1 MRGGRNERLDVIRCI
16 GAYCVVFIH
25 VPLPGTLGV
34 VVNCLARF
42 AVPLFFLSAGYFSS
56 GASPQV
62 LLNRAWKSLKLLGL
76 ACILPALLECS
87 VMVGKGEALG
97 GYLPW
102 LLQPQHIIEFLA
114 LQLLPFT
121 YAAPLWFLAA
131 LAMIYL
137 LWWGLT
143 SLLGG
148 KGLPYPLLA
157 GLAVVALA
165 VHLALGEGR
174 ALLGLE
180 PVESVLLRNLWLD
193 GLPFFALGTW
203 MGSRRE
209 VLQERLSLKRCGGL
223 VVLGALLAL
232 AARTRTGYLD
242 LHFGAVLMALGAM
255 GAAVCAP
262 ELKHRTGA
270 AQLLARGGSI
280 TFAVYSLHVPV
291 YGLIKE
297 GGRYL
302 PAVQALKDSPVLL
315 PLVVA
320 GVTTGLSLAL
330 LGIQGARRNRR
341 LA

>member
-1 MRGGRNERLDVIRCI
+1 MRNGRNERLDVIRCI

-34 VVNCLARF
+34 IVNCLARF
-42 AVPLFFLSAGYFSS
+42 AVPLFFLSAGYFSF
-56 GASPQV
+56 GAEAQV
-62 LLNRAWKSLKLLGL
+62 LRSRAWKSLKLLGL

-87 VMVGKGEALG
+87 VMVGKGEPLS

-102 LLQPQHIIEFLA
+102 LVQPEHILEFLA

-137 LWWGLT
+137 LWWALT
-143 SLLGG
+143 SWLGA
-148 KGLPYPLLA
+148 KNLPYPLLA
-157 GLAVVALA
+157 VLAAAALA
-165 VHLALGEGR
+165 VHLGLGEGR

-180 PVESVLLRNLWLD
+180 PVQSVLLRNLWLD

-203 MGSRRE
+203 MGSRRDA
-209 VLQERLSLKRCGGL
+209 LKRRLSLKRCYVL
-223 VVLGALLAL
+223 VGLGALLAL
-232 AARTRTGYLD
+232 LARTRTGYLD

-255 GAAVCAP
+255 GAAICAP
-262 ELKHRTGA
+262 ELKRRNGA
-270 AQLLARGGSI
+270 AHCLAKGGSI

-320 GVTTGLSLAL
+320 AVTTGLSLAL
-330 LGIQGARRNRR
+330 LGIRNGKRDRR